1 MKAIYYKKQG
11 VIELIDEKQKHLA
24 DFIIDDDEWF
34 QAKIGNKYYMFNFID
49 NTLGMFEAI
58 KDKNTYSV
66 GEFLSPVEIEINEQI

>member
-11 VIELIDEKQKHLA
+11 VIELIDKKHIA
-24 DFIIDDDEWF
+24 DFIIDGQDEWF
-34 QAKIGNKYYMFNFID
+34 QAKIGNKYYMFNFIN

-66 GEFLSPVEIEINEQI
+66 GEFLSPVEVEINEQI

>member
-11 VIELIDEKQKHLA
+11 VIELIDKKHIA

-34 QAKIGNKYYMFNFID
+34 QAKIGNKYYMFNFLD

-58 KDKNTYSV
+58 KDKNSI
-66 GEFLSPVEIEINEQI
+66 S